1 MQVVTK
7 IARKKNDSFQTPLP
21 IGTTSQ
27 FVTVTDDKQTTL
39 KTVLGD
45 VSLLPEDKGISEAI
59 ADLEEKTGQ
68 GIELASRDKE
78 GLMSSDDFKKINPQV
93 LSTSTNNLNNIR
105 TIGWYRINYDT
116 VIGSSNIPAG
126 VTTSCFMEVQQT
138 KNGQYFQRLR
148 DTSGTYYERNY
159 VNNIWSQWKKVTPEM
174 VGASAAAAGRSG
186 LVPSPDMGK
195 QSSFLRGDGTWAT
208 PTNTWVAN
216 SSTNAGYV
224 ASPNNAVNKVWK
236 TDSSGNPGWRDDIT
250 LMTGATSS
258 AAGTAGAVPAPAAN
272 KQNCLLSG
280 AGIWVEPNKTNDG
293 SLNGYLLKND
303 EYTNL
308 KSLTKTFVPYAVEF
322 FPASSQSHG
331 GYIDFHFKGTGA
343 NSTYTSRIIEDSSG
357 NINIRPSLSVTDN
370 LTVGKNLTVSGN
382 LSNPGI
388 FSTNST
394 TIAAA
399 KPFYVNA
406 PLYAQSGSDN
416 SNSHRVVVS
425 TTAAT
430 GLTYMLNTASN
441 ASTFYLAVTGRWRA
455 NSGSSVKNLI
465 VSSSDIRLKQ
475 NIKESTVSG
484 LELINKIPLYEF
496 DWKEGSKAHQKL
508 GFVADYLEKIDPN
521 LSVGDKAQDEDGNPI
536 YKSVNT
542 FYLQGYE
549 VKAIQELSKQND
561 ELKEE
566 IKLLK
571 EEIKKLQK

>member
-27 FVTVTDDKQTTL
+27 FVAVTVKDKQTNLDVQTNL
-39 KTVLGD
+39 KTAL
-45 VSLLPEDKGISEAI
+45 EDISEAI
-59 ADLEEKTGQ
+59 ESLEQRTGQ
-68 GIELASRDKE
+68 DIELASRDNA

-116 VIGSSNIPAG
+116 VTGSSNIPAE

-159 VNNIWSQWKKVTPEM
+159 INNIWSQWKKVTPEM
-174 VGASAAAAGRSG
+174 VGASAAAAGKSG
-186 LVPSPDMGK
+186 FVPTPEAGK
-195 QSSFLRGDGTWAT
+195 NSSFLRGDGTWAT

-224 ASPNNAVNKVWK
+224 ASPNSAVNKVWK
-236 TDSSGNPGWRDDIT
+236 TDSSGNPGWRDET

-258 AAGTAGAVPAPAAN
+258 RSGTAGAVPAPAAN

-280 AGIWVEPNKTNDG
+280 AGTWIEPNKTKNG
-293 SLNGYLLKND
+293 ALNGFLLTNS
-303 EYTNL
+303 EYTSL
-308 KSLTKTFVPYAVEF
+308 STLTKEF
-322 FPASSQSHG
+322 NHFAIQLMPSSTTTHG
-331 GYIDFHFKGTGA
+331 GYIDFHYGGH
-343 NSTYTSRIIEDSSG
+343 SGDYTSRIIEKPSG
-357 NINIRPSLSVTDN
+357 TVSIQPNLSVTGN
-370 LTVGKNLTVSGN
+370 VTVGKKLTINGN

-388 FSTNST
+388 FSTSST
-394 TIAAA
+394 EIVAA
-399 KPFYVNA
+399 KPTSVKA
-406 PLYAQSGSDN
+406 DLYAYSGHGDGVL
-416 SNSHRVVVS
+416 HRVVVS
-425 TTAAT
+425 HNTTT
-430 GLTYMLNTASN
+430 SQTYQLSSAKNSN
-441 ASTFYLAVTGRWRA
+441 GAFSFNVTGRWGA
-455 NSGSSVKNLI
+455 QSGSSTKSLI
-465 VSSSDIRLKQ
+465 MTSSDIRLKQ
-475 NIKESTVSG
+475 NIQKSTVSG

-496 DWKEGSKAHQKL
+496 DWKDDSKAHQKL

-521 LSVGDKAQDEDGNPI
+521 LSVGDKTQDEDGNPI

>member
-59 ADLEEKTGQ
+59 ADIEEKTGQ
-68 GIELASRDKE
+68 GIELASKDKE

-116 VIGSSNIPAG
+116 VTGSSNIPAG

-174 VGASAAAAGRSG
+174 VGASAQAAGKSG
-186 LVPSPDMGK
+186 FVPTPEAGK
-195 QSSFLRGDGTWAT
+195 NSSFLRGDGTWAI

-272 KQNCLLSG
+272 KQNYLLSG
-280 AGIWVEPNKTNDG
+280 AGTWVEPNKTQSG
-293 SLNGYLLKND
+293 SLEGYLLANN

-308 KSLTKTFVPYAVEF
+308 KSLTKSFGTYAIDF

-331 GYIDFHFKGTGA
+331 GYIDFHFKGAGI
-343 NSTYTSRIIEDSSG
+343 YTARIIENSSG
-357 NINIRPSLSVTDN
+357 NINIGPNLSVTDN
-370 LTVGKNLTVSGN
+370 LTVDKNLTINGN

-399 KPFYVNA
+399 KPFYVHA

-416 SNSHRVVVS
+416 SNAHRVVVS
-425 TTAAT
+425 STSTT
-430 GLTYMLNTASN
+430 GLTYMLNTASS
-441 ASTFYLAVTGRWRA
+441 ASSFYLSVTGRWRA
-455 NSGSSVKNLI
+455 SSGSSVKNLI

-521 LSVGDKAQDEDGNPI
+521 LSVGDKTQDENGNPI

-542 FYLQGYE
+542 FYLQGFE
-549 VKAIQELSKQND
+549 IKAIQELSQQNQ
-561 ELKEE
+561 ELKKEIDFLKKE
-566 IKLLK
+566 IKELK
-571 EEIKKLQK
+571 KKV

>member
-27 FVTVTDDKQTTL
+27 FVAVTVKDKQTNLDVQTNL
-39 KTVLGD
+39 KTAL
-45 VSLLPEDKGISEAI
+45 EDISEAI

-68 GIELASRDKE
+68 GIELASRDKK

-116 VIGSSNIPAG
+116 VTNNSNIPAV

-159 VNNIWSQWKKVTPEM
+159 INNIWSQWKKVTPEM

-208 PTNTWVAN
+208 PTNTWTAN
-216 SSTNAGYV
+216 SSTSPGYV
-224 ASPNNAVNKVWK
+224 ASPNSAVNKVWK

-280 AGIWVEPNKTNDG
+280 AGTWVEPNKTQSG
-293 SLNGYLLKND
+293 SLEGYLLANN

-308 KSLTKTFVPYAVEF
+308 KTLTQDFSTFATQLIPS
-322 FPASSQSHG
+322 SSQTHG
-331 GYIDFHFKGTGA
+331 GYIDFHFQG
-343 NSTYTSRIIEDSSG
+343 NSNYTSRIIENTKG
-357 NINIRPSLSVTDN
+357 NINIPGSFSVGGKTSLASLTTSGGVTIGGNTSTKDITASGAVTVKGI
-370 LTVGKNLTVSGN
+370 LT
-382 LSNPGI
+382 
-388 FSTNST
+388 
-394 TIAAA
+394 
-399 KPFYVNA
+399 
-406 PLYAQSGSDN
+406 AQSAHNKENG
-416 SNSHRVVVS
+416 HPVVVS
-425 TTAAT
+425 SSSAT
-430 GLTYMLNTASN
+430 GLTYMLNTAS
-441 ASTFYLAVTGRWRA
+441 SPSSFYLAVTGRWRA
-455 NSGSSVKNLI
+455 SSGSSVKNLI

-496 DWKEGSKAHQKL
+496 DWKEGSKNHQKL

-521 LSVGDKAQDEDGNPI
+521 LSVGDKTQDENGNPV